1 MRSRRVALPLLSLLM
16 ALAAVDGVGEG
27 KSYFTLVGELIGI
40 VDTPRYL
47 RDACSRRL
55 PDARQRVH
63 AAYAS
68 WRERH
73 AALLARVDEQVR
85 RADARARR
93 QGSSFTATDFG
104 EAGAQRMHEQMRGV
118 DLAQARGI
126 CSQYET
132 LLEEKDEAMAGVVPA
147 RLAAIEDADRRLS
160 VEGGRP

>member
-1 MRSRRVALPLLSLLM
+1 MRTRRVTLPLLSLLIALM
-16 ALAAVDGVGEG
+16 AVESVGEG

-68 WRERH
+68 WRDRH
-73 AALLARVDEQVR
+73 AALLARVDEQIR

-93 QGSSFTATDFG
+93 QGSSFTATDLG
-104 EAGAQRMHEQMRGV
+104 EAGAQRMHGQMRGV
-118 DLAQARGI
+118 DLDQARSI

-132 LLEEKDEAMAGVVPA
+132 LLEEKDEAMAGIVPA

-160 VEGGRP
+160 SGEGQP